1 MKVIPEELRQ
11 YIYSL
16 KPEKY
21 LDKAKYQLL
30 LIFASLQYE
39 VAVVPS
45 QSKATN
51 HQEDNI
57 EDNSEVVNMFKVKS
71 QNLLVMVKS

>member
-30 LIFASLQYE
+30 LIFASL
-39 VAVVPS
+39 
-45 QSKATN
+45 
-51 HQEDNI
+51 
-57 EDNSEVVNMFKVKS
+57 
-71 QNLLVMVKS
+71 